1 MNAGARVF
9 SGAHSK
15 SVLMGIAIIMAL
27 GLENST
33 LGAYVKEG
41 AIGCLGEVVEGGKK
55 RAEIA
60 KLYININI
68 NDSQQ

>member
-1 MNAGARVF
+1 
-9 SGAHSK
+9 
-15 SVLMGIAIIMAL
+15 MAL
-27 GLENST
+27 GIENST

-41 AIGCLGEVVEGGKK
+41 AIGCLGAVVEVGEK